1 MLILSPPARFLLA
14 PSTRLLAAVCTG
26 SWPMPEFSLPP
37 GDWPELLGSTLRLR
51 TLRREDAAG
60 ILALLRDPEVSRFFL
75 WEPPRD
81 LKTARAYVAGFQ
93 EETAVGWAYH
103 FAVEEHARGALLG
116 VANLYHINAVTGEA
130 EIGIWLGRAHWGQG
144 AQQEVNQL
152 LLQFGFGQLGLRR
165 LMFRVAVE
173 NTRAQAAFRKLGAS
187 DWGCVELFSR
197 RQDRMVE
204 HRVFG
209 VEDEEWQTKNA
220 SG

>member
-1 MLILSPPARFLLA
+1 MHILSPPAWFLLTA
-14 PSTRLLAAVCTG
+14 SSQRPMAVDALSSTMPHYGFPS
-26 SWPMPEFSLPP
+26 
-37 GDWPELLGSTLRLR
+37 GDWLELVGSTLCLR
-51 TLRREDAAG
+51 VLCREDAPG
-60 ILALLRDPEVSRFFL
+60 ILALLRDPEVSQFFL

-81 LKTARAYVAGFQ
+81 LKGARAYVAGFQ
-93 EETAVGWAYH
+93 EETAMGWAYH
-103 FAVEEHARGALLG
+103 FAVVGRPGGALLG
-116 VANLYHINAVTGEA
+116 VANLYHINATAGEA

-144 AQQEVNQL
+144 AQQEVNHL
-152 LLQFGFGQLGLRR
+152 LLEFGFDQLGLRR

-209 VEDEEWQTKNA
+209 VEDAEWQTKNG